1 PATPAIGWAMGAERV
16 ILARGEQPVTKRKS
30 VCVVSLEKPCNPTA
44 FNLMQTLREAGV
56 RTEGGLFDKNVKGQM
71 KQADR
76 CGASY
81 ALILGGDELAKQ
93 VATLKDLTTGEQR
106 QIPFADLVNEVKK
119 VL

>member
-1 PATPAIGWAMGAERV
+1 M
-16 ILARGEQPVTKRKS
+16 
-30 VCVVSLEKPCNPTA
+30 VSLEKTCNQTA
-44 FNLMQTLREAGV
+44 FNFMQELRWAGV

-93 VATLKDLTTGEQR
+93 VITLKDLTTGEQK
-106 QIPFADLVNEVKK
+106 QIPFAEVVSEVKK
-119 VL
+119 LV